1 MASDDR
7 PSRAF
12 DLFRLSGSIRR
23 PASPTNSDDSAGK
36 SEVDS
41 VAQYLRRLG
50 YPQGRIKQILDGPA
64 STSVEAVSG
73 RIVGARSVEAP
84 RVPSPTSGSPEPSIA
99 PTDSGDEPT
108 AEAPDEGRPPP
119 GDSPAS
125 AEAPDEG
132 RPPAGASPGI
142 VPPAPKKYPARVKVS
157 DFRLDV
163 DQKDIVDAVWR
174 SLHGSPGKLAVIADN
189 FEKLTGPLQAYVSA
203 SVEAGKLFLV
213 SLEQWVADFNRA
225 QAKKAKERAEDAKK
239 QKEIVGSV
247 TTVAAAAAN
256 SIPVVGQAI
265 SLLIVAAVA
274 IGEAIADA
282 FPLPLREGAD
292 QVIDAH
298 EGIDVFLGI
307 TEDFDNG
314 QEPPLRQDRLLA
326 TKQAVVQDAVAFLLP
341 VPPYRADYKF
351 TPTIEQFRRAAHEL
365 ALYEGEENS
374 VVNE

>member
-1 MASDDR
+1 MASDER

-12 DLFRLSGSIRR
+12 DVFRLSGSLVRAAAQR
-23 PASPTNSDDSAGK
+23 NADDAAGK
-36 SEVDS
+36 REVDA
-41 VAQYLRRLG
+41 VADYLRSLG
-50 YPQGRIKQILDGPA
+50 YRQGSITQILSGPA
-64 STSVEAVSG
+64 ATSVEAISG
-73 RIVGARSVEAP
+73 KVVGARSVDAP
-84 RVPSPTSGSPEPSIA
+84 RVPAPVSTTPEEPTIPPFE
-99 PTDSGDEPT
+99 SGDET
-108 AEAPDEGRPPP
+108 AAPV
-119 GDSPAS
+119 PATPS
-125 AEAPDEG
+125 T
-132 RPPAGASPGI
+132 PAGASPGI
-142 VPPAPKKYPARVKVS
+142 VPPSGKKYPARSKVK
-157 DFRLDV
+157 DFQLDV

-225 QAKKAKERAEDAKK
+225 QAKKAKERAEDEKK

-247 TTVAAAAAN
+247 TTVAASAAN
-256 SIPVVGQAI
+256 AIPVVGQAI

-298 EGIDVFLGI
+298 EGIDVFLGL

-341 VPPYRADYKF
+341 VPPYRSDYKF

-365 ALYEGEENS
+365 ALYAGEENS
-374 VVNE
+374 VVDE